1 MSKAPPAEAIHHA
14 QLGQKVYG
22 VPACLTL
29 AQYALESGWGTS
41 KLAVT
46 QHNYFGQ
53 KDYPGSGYP
62 YKIVASKEEVKGKE
76 VIHESKFIVYPSLA
90 EAFKHHCQRLSST
103 SGPYRSA
110 TKYLRDD
117 WRLFL
122 RAIAPIYSTSSKYES
137 RVLELVRLNHLEQYN
152 I

>member
-1 MSKAPPAEAIHHA
+1 MSKAPAPEAIYHA

-53 KDYPGSGYP
+53 KYYPGLGYP
-62 YKIVASKEEVKGKE
+62 YRVVDSEEEVKGKI
-76 VIHESKFIVYPSLA
+76 VVHSSKFIVYPSLA

-103 SGPYRSA
+103 SGPYKSA
-110 TKYLRDD
+110 NKYLRGD
-117 WRLFL
+117 WKKFL
-122 RAIAPIYSTSSKYES
+122 HEIAPVYSTSSKYES
-137 RVLELVRLNHLEQYN
+137 RILELIHLNHLEQYN
-152 I
+152 A